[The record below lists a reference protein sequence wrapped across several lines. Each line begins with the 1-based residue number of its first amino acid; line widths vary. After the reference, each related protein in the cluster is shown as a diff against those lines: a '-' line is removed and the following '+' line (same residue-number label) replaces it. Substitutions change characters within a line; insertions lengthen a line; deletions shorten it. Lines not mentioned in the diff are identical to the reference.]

1 MIRALR
7 IRRLARLQPGSRA
20 AAWSPIHIR
29 GHERGSFATALC
41 TQPHVGRDPPSV
53 EISVTVTN
61 SSPISRH
68 PASHV
73 TQCRASQAL
82 GCCSVRT
89 TTTVV
94 SGRTRAPDTRN
105 RPKGNMYQTLRP
117 GPTHPP
123 DRVHSHRE
131 LRTTTA
137 RIQTTL
143 EHHLHSHISP
153 GKTQHRRRPTHSTIR
168 LGSHLALVLTGGEA
182 PSSDPPTRGAA
193 PTAQLPP
200 APAMR

>member
-117 GPTHPP
+117 GPTHLPGP
-123 DRVHSHRE
+123 FQPSTNRE
-131 LRTTTA
+131 NPTTTA
-137 RIQTTL
+137 RTRTTL
-143 EHHLHSHISP
+143 DHYLRPH
-153 GKTQHRRRPTHSTIR
+153 TQ
-168 LGSHLALVLTGGEA
+168 
-182 PSSDPPTRGAA
+182 
-193 PTAQLPP
+193 P
-200 APAMR
+200 A